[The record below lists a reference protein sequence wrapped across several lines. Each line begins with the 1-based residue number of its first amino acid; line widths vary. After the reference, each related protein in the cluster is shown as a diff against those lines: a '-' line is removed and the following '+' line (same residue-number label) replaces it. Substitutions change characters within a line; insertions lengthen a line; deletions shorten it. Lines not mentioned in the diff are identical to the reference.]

1 MHTPTD
7 ITERAME
14 TVRAL
19 GADGLVAIGGG
30 STTGLAKAIAL
41 RADLPQVVAPTTYA
55 GSEMTNILGET
66 KGGVKTTIR
75 DRRVL
80 PETVVYDVDLTLTLP
95 PALSAASGL
104 NAVAHAM
111 EALYAPDGNPI
122 IALMAQEG
130 VRAFA
135 QSLPRI
141 VANPADPDARSE
153 ALYPAPGSAAP
164 ASAPSTMAL
173 HHKLCHVLGGSF
185 DLPHA
190 ETHAVVLPH
199 AAAYNAPATPEAM
212 ARLVAR
218 SAGRGRAARA
228 LRPGRTDRRAA
239 RLAATSACLPA
250 ESTAPPISRWPTLTA
265 NPRPIEREAVRR
277 LIEAAWEGAPPGT

>member
-1 MHTPTD
+1 MMRAFVYEALPSRIVFGPGAQAKIPEELDRLGVRRALVLATPQQAASAHETAEMLKGRAAGVFVEAKMHTPTD

-111 EALYAPDGNPI
+111 EAFMRPTAI
-122 IALMAQEG
+122 
-130 VRAFA
+130 
-135 QSLPRI
+135 
-141 VANPADPDARSE
+141 RS
-153 ALYPAPGSAAP
+153 
-164 ASAPSTMAL
+164 
-173 HHKLCHVLGGSF
+173 
-185 DLPHA
+185 
-190 ETHAVVLPH
+190 
-199 AAAYNAPATPEAM
+199 
-212 ARLVAR
+212 
-218 SAGRGRAARA
+218 
-228 LRPGRTDRRAA
+228 
-239 RLAATSACLPA
+239 
-250 ESTAPPISRWPTLTA
+250 SR
-265 NPRPIEREAVRR
+265 
-277 LIEAAWEGAPPGT
+277 